1 MTKLIYL
8 MITSLDGYVADE
20 HGSFSWTAPS
30 EKWNSYIN
38 ELCSSCG
45 TFLYG
50 RRMYEAMVY
59 WETEY
64 LAHNH
69 QEEFHLDFAR
79 QWQAV
84 EKIVYSRTLTEPR
97 SARTRIEREF
107 EADAI
112 RRLKVDAERDL
123 TIQGPDLAAQAL
135 KAGLVDE
142 IQIFVLPVIV
152 GGGKRFLPDGLRLSL
167 ELVEERAF
175 RNGVVAMRYAVRS

>member
-1 MTKLIYL
+1 MAKLIYL
-8 MITSLDGYVADE
+8 MNTSLDAYVEDE
-20 HGSFSWTAPS
+20 HGSFSWTVPN
-30 EKWNSYIN
+30 EEWNSYIN

-64 LAHNH
+64 AAHNH
-69 QEEFHLDFAR
+69 QEFHLDFAR
-79 QWQAV
+79 QWQAA
-84 EKIVYSRTLTEPR
+84 EKIVYSRTLAEPR

-107 EADAI
+107 DADAV
-112 RRLKVDAERDL
+112 RRLKVNAERDM
-123 TIQGPDLAAQAL
+123 TIQGPELAAQAL
-135 KAGLVDE
+135 RAGLVDE

-152 GGGKRFLPDGLRLSL
+152 GGGKQFFPDGLRLDL

-175 RNGVVAMRYAVRS
+175 RNGVVAVRYAVRS